1 MNFGRMGGPVI
12 ARQHI
17 STIRHTS
24 GRGAPDVR
32 LKALQLKCVAADGA
46 VNVVTLHLK
55 LIVPAER
62 KQEKP
67 ICAFTI
73 IRLAALDG
81 CQLL

>member
-1 MNFGRMGGPVI
+1 MT

-17 STIRHTS
+17 STIRHNS
-24 GRGAPDVR
+24 GRGAPDAR
-32 LKALQLKCVAADGA
+32 PKAPQLKCVAADAA
-46 VNVVTLHLK
+46 VNVVMLHLK

-67 ICAFTI
+67 IRAFTI

-81 CQLL
+81 CQVL

>member
-1 MNFGRMGGPVI
+1 MI

-24 GRGAPDVR
+24 GGGGGGADAR

-81 CQLL
+81 CQVL